1 MMPDN
6 AGLSEMIQ
14 IMNQD
19 NGMAK
24 LIQEP
29 VYAPG
34 NSGEP
39 NVSQA
44 DIIADL
50 FNVARLDLKRIGE
63 ELGLEMEV
71 ERMTPAKAAVMMQN
85 MVQGDS
91 LELIEKFN
99 ELEAKRERILATLL
113 ESEDEF
119 DVHGETKARIAHSRP
134 DAGPA
139 LDDGSAE
146 PDSPDANPGENTGE
160 TTTQEG
166 ADGAGEAD
174 TDATADND
182 QAEVEPEVEP
192 EVEEEEEADE

>member
-34 NSGEP
+34 DSDEP
-39 NVSQA
+39 SVSQA

-71 ERMTPAKAAVMMQN
+71 ERMTPAKAAVLMQN

-99 ELEAKRERILATLL
+99 ELEAKRERILGALL
-113 ESEDEF
+113 DSEGEY
-119 DVHGETKARIAHSRP
+119 DVHSETKARIAHSRP

-139 LDDGSAE
+139 LDDGGAE
-146 PDSPDANPGENTGE
+146 PGSPDANPGGNTGE

-166 ADGAGEAD
+166 ADGADGVDTDTDTD
-174 TDATADND
+174 TDADDRDVAEAD
-182 QAEVEPEVEP
+182 AEEGA
-192 EVEEEEEADE
+192 EADE